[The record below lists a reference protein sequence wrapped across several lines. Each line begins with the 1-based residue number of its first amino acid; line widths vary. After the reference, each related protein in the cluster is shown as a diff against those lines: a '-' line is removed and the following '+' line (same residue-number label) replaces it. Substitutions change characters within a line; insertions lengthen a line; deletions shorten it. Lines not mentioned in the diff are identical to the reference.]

1 MKVKVILGMD
11 VINALTDGNE
21 VIQIKESKNGGII
34 TKKLSNMTFKE
45 IYNVLEE
52 ANAAYVEVEK

>member
-11 VINALTDGNE
+11 VINALVDGKE
-21 VIQIKESKNGGII
+21 VIQIKEAKNGSII
-34 TKKLSNMTFKE
+34 TKKLSCMTFKE

-52 ANAAYVEVEK
+52 VNAAYVEVEK

>member
-11 VINALTDGNE
+11 VITALTNGNE
-21 VIQIKESKNGGII
+21 VIQIKEAKNGGII

-45 IYNVLEE
+45 IYSVLEE

>member
-21 VIQIKESKNGGII
+21 VIQIKEAKNGGII
-34 TKKLSNMTFKE
+34 TKKLSNMAFKE

-52 ANAAYVEVEK
+52 ANVAYVEVEK